1 MNSFARIREK
11 QNRLQRSQVFSVSA
25 HRPSDGLAF
34 QGFYR
39 ARPLHP
45 TDTAPNPTMLPLDL
59 AGLRRGLARGGFSFA
74 LVAGIVASAL
84 AEEPAQPRKIEVPVP
99 IGHEV
104 KGLRLP
110 VRNEE
115 GKMEMQF
122 DMESAKRL
130 NDQDIE
136 MHTATIQTY
145 NQQTAKPDAKIEL
158 KIAVINLDTDVIKTD
173 DPVRVSRED
182 FVLTADGGEF
192 NSKLR
197 QGRVLGNVHLIIYDR
212 DKFQTKSG
220 AQGQQQ

>member
-1 MNSFARIREK
+1 MNWFAGILEK
-11 QNRLQRSQVFSVSA
+11 QKRLQMSQGFFRVCVLLA
-25 HRPSDGLAF
+25 GIGGLA
-34 QGFYR
+34 
-39 ARPLHP
+39 
-45 TDTAPNPTMLPLDL
+45 L
-59 AGLRRGLARGGFSFA
+59 AD
-74 LVAGIVASAL
+74 
-84 AEEPAQPRKIEVPVP
+84 EPAQVRKVEVPVP

-104 KGLRLP
+104 KGLRVP
-110 VRNEE
+110 VRNDE

-130 NDQDIE
+130 DDQDIE

-158 KIAVINLDTDVIKTD
+158 KNAVMNLDTDVIKTG

-197 QGRVLGNVHLIIYDR
+197 QGRVVGNVHLIIYDR

-220 AQGQQQ
+220 AQGQQH

>member
-1 MNSFARIREK
+1 MNSFAR
-11 QNRLQRSQVFSVSA
+11 QL
-25 HRPSDGLAF
+25 RPFGAAPSGAS
-34 QGFYR
+34 GFLR
-39 ARPLHP
+39 
-45 TDTAPNPTMLPLDL
+45 L
-59 AGLRRGLARGGFSFA
+59 AGLGRGPAKGGLSFA
-74 LVAGIVASAL
+74 LVAGIVASGL
-84 AEEPAQPRKIEVPVP
+84 ADEPAQLRKIDVPVP

-104 KGLRLP
+104 KGLRVP

-115 GKMEMQF
+115 GKIEMQF

-136 MHTATIQTY
+136 IRTATIQTY

-158 KIAVINLDTDVIKTD
+158 KTAVMNLDTNVIKTG
-173 DPVRVSRED
+173 DPVRISRED

-197 QGRVLGNVHLIIYDR
+197 QGRVLGSVHLIIYDR
-212 DKFQTKSG
+212 DKFQTRSS

>member
-1 MNSFARIREK
+1 MNSF
-11 QNRLQRSQVFSVSA
+11 
-25 HRPSDGLAF
+25 
-34 QGFYR
+34 
-39 ARPLHP
+39 
-45 TDTAPNPTMLPLDL
+45 
-59 AGLRRGLARGGFSFA
+59 ARGGFSFA
-74 LVAGIVASAL
+74 LVAGIVVSAL
-84 AEEPAQPRKIEVPVP
+84 AEEPAQLRKIEVPVP

-115 GKMEMQF
+115 GKLEMQF

-136 MHTATIQTY
+136 IHATTIQTY
-145 NQQTAKPDAKIEL
+145 SQQTAKPDAKIEL

-197 QGRVLGNVHLIIYDR
+197 QGRVVGNVHLIIYDR

-220 AQGQQQ
+220 SPGSTTISQ

>member
-1 MNSFARIREK
+1 MNSF
-11 QNRLQRSQVFSVSA
+11 
-25 HRPSDGLAF
+25 
-34 QGFYR
+34 
-39 ARPLHP
+39 
-45 TDTAPNPTMLPLDL
+45 
-59 AGLRRGLARGGFSFA
+59 ARGGFSFA

-115 GKMEMQF
+115 GKLEMQF

-136 MHTATIQTY
+136 IHTTTIQTY

-197 QGRVLGNVHLIIYDR
+197 QGRVVGNVHLIIYDR

-220 AQGQQQ
+220 SPGSTTISQ

>member
-1 MNSFARIREK
+1 MNSF
-11 QNRLQRSQVFSVSA
+11 
-25 HRPSDGLAF
+25 
-34 QGFYR
+34 
-39 ARPLHP
+39 
-45 TDTAPNPTMLPLDL
+45 
-59 AGLRRGLARGGFSFA
+59 ARGGFSFA

-84 AEEPAQPRKIEVPVP
+84 AEGPAQPRKIEVPVP

-115 GKMEMQF
+115 GKLEMQF

-136 MHTATIQTY
+136 MHTTTIQTY

-197 QGRVLGNVHLIIYDR
+197 QGRVVGNVHLIIYDR

-220 AQGQQQ
+220 SPGSTTISQ

>member
-1 MNSFARIREK
+1 MNSFAK
-11 QNRLQRSQVFSVSA
+11 QF
-25 HRPSDGLAF
+25 F
-34 QGFYR
+34 CC
-39 ARPLHP
+39 
-45 TDTAPNPTMLPLDL
+45 
-59 AGLRRGLARGGFSFA
+59 A
-74 LVAGIVASAL
+74 LVTATAVFAP
-84 AEEPAQPRKIEVPVP
+84 AEEPVHGRKIEVPVP

-104 KGLRLP
+104 KGLRVP
-110 VRNEE
+110 VRNDE

-122 DMESAKRL
+122 DMESAMRL
-130 NDQDIE
+130 DDQDIE

-158 KIAVINLDTDVIKTD
+158 KIAVMNLDTDVIKTG

-197 QGRVLGNVHLIIYDR
+197 QGRVVGSVHLIIYDR

-220 AQGQQQ
+220 AQGQQH